1 MAFVASTGWI
11 LGKNWQDWWEK
22 SFYMP
27 YQNYNALHYHYH
39 YIP

>member
-11 LGKNWQDWWEK
+11 LGKNWHWWDK

-27 YQNYNALHYHYH
+27 YENYNALHYHYH